1 MITSRRSAAFSAPS
15 RLFDLNGETNRV
27 RKKQS
32 SAIIAA
38 DVRRFSYLINT
49 DEVFGTDTGI
59 AREKRV
65 DQRRP
70 LQAIRYHRAG
80 GHEHRTGQLFVG
92 RERLPLERRH
102 RFFGPLSVGKE

>member
-1 MITSRRSAAFSAPS
+1 MRASQISLPISGWTGGVSAAVLMIPAPS

-49 DEVFGTDTGI
+49 DEVFGTH
-59 AREKRV
+59 KW
-65 DQRRP
+65 
-70 LQAIRYHRAG
+70 
-80 GHEHRTGQLFVG
+80 
-92 RERLPLERRH
+92 
-102 RFFGPLSVGKE
+102 

>member
-1 MITSRRSAAFSAPS
+1 MEFSEATAAFSAPS

-49 DEVFGTDTGI
+49 DEVFGT
-59 AREKRV
+59 
-65 DQRRP
+65 
-70 LQAIRYHRAG
+70 HN
-80 GHEHRTGQLFVG
+80 
-92 RERLPLERRH
+92 
-102 RFFGPLSVGKE
+102 

>member
-1 MITSRRSAAFSAPS
+1 MITSRRGAAFSAPS

-49 DEVFGTDTGI
+49 DEVFGTH
-59 AREKRV
+59 RQN
-65 DQRRP
+65 QRIILLFRP
-70 LQAIRYHRAG
+70 LASICSKFSSSSGWLAETLSGSTSQPIRPRGMDRTPDHRSI
-80 GHEHRTGQLFVG
+80 
-92 RERLPLERRH
+92 PL
-102 RFFGPLSVGKE
+102 G